1 MSKFNPQVITK
12 KGEQLIARALS
23 EKGVIHWT
31 RIVIGDGSLGSDSND
46 PSELEDLVSP
56 KLDAILINSIPLG
69 ETAEL
74 IAKFSNES
82 IVEEFDIKELGIFGK
97 IEGDA
102 ESVLYSYS
110 TANDCSRFPINTNP
124 FEMEWAIYTQVTN
137 GDKIDIKINPVL
149 QMLNKESA
157 DGLYEPKFIKKSAFN
172 LIKATDKTSFS
183 ETELA
188 SMALLQEI
196 ITFLKEYSDAN
207 TAGLIDSAPITLD
220 TLNELARAL
229 DDDPNFAT
237 TITNLIGT
245 KLNKGAV
252 SVDYDDAGKIENKIK
267 NLFSDVELWSGD
279 VSIGPITFTEAYTN
293 FNLLEINT
301 SDGES
306 KLIRTK
312 ALTFRGY
319 IGIWGGTMELFD
331 PAGNSRYCLDGYL
344 RVSVTDTTTFTVSS
358 IRTAENNNPT
368 LTSIIG
374 IGRK

>member
-1 MSKFNPQVITK
+1 MSTFNPQTVTK
-12 KGEQLIARALS
+12 AGEELIARALAS
-23 EKGVIHWT
+23 KGTIQWT
-31 RIVIGDGSLGSDSND
+31 RVALGDGTPGGEAT
-46 PSELEDLVSP
+46 ELEELVSP
-56 KLDAILINSIPLG
+56 KLDAILINNEHLG
-69 ETAEL
+69 RTAEL
-74 IAKFSNES
+74 IVKFSNES
-82 IVEEFDIKELGIFGK
+82 IEEEFDIKELGIFGR
-97 IEGDA
+97 IEGDT
-102 ESVLYSYS
+102 ESVLYSYT
-110 TANDCSRFPINTNP
+110 TATDCSTLPINSAP

-137 GDKIDIKINPVL
+137 GDKIDILINPTL
-149 QMLNKESA
+149 QMLNKETA
-157 DGLYEPKFIKKSAFN
+157 DELYETKFLKNSAFN

-237 TITNLIGT
+237 TITNLISG
-245 KLNKGAV
+245 KLSKGEV
-252 SVDYDDAGKIENKIK
+252 SVDYDNGGKIENKIK

-279 VSIGPITFTEAYTN
+279 VNVGPITFTEAYTN

-312 ALTFRGY
+312 ALTSRGY

-344 RVSVTDTTTFTVSS
+344 RVTVTDTTTLAVSCT
-358 IRTAENNNPT
+358 RTAENNNPT

>member
-31 RIVIGDGSLGSDSND
+31 RIAIGNGSLGSD
-46 PSELEDLVSP
+46 PTELEDLVSP

-69 ETAEL
+69 ETSEL
-74 IAKFSNES
+74 IAKFSNED

-110 TANDCSRFPINTNP
+110 TANDCSRLPINTTP
-124 FEMEWAIYTQVTN
+124 FEMEWAIYTQVKN
-137 GDKIDIKINPVL
+137 GDKIDILINPTL
-149 QMLNKESA
+149 QMLNKETA
-157 DGLYEPKFIKKSAFN
+157 DELYESKLLKNSAFN

-237 TITNLIGT
+237 TITNLISG
-245 KLNKGAV
+245 KLSKGEV
-252 SVDYDDAGKIENKIK
+252 SVDYDNGGKIENKIK

-279 VSIGPITFTEAYTN
+279 VNVGPITFTEAYTN

-312 ALTFRGY
+312 ALTSRGY

-344 RVSVTDTTTFTVSS
+344 RVSVTDTTTLAVSCT
-358 IRTAENNNPT
+358 RTAENNNPT

>member
-1 MSKFNPQVITK
+1 MSKFNPQVVTK

-31 RIVIGDGSLGSDSND
+31 RIAIGNGSLGSD
-46 PSELEDLVSP
+46 PTELEDLVSP

-74 IAKFSNES
+74 IAKFSNED

-110 TANDCSRFPINTNP
+110 TANDCSRLPINTTP
-124 FEMEWAIYTQVTN
+124 FEMEWAIYTQVKN
-137 GDKIDIKINPVL
+137 GDKIDILINPTL
-149 QMLNKESA
+149 QMLNKETA
-157 DGLYEPKFIKKSAFN
+157 DELYETKFLKNSAFN

-245 KLNKGAV
+245 KLSKTAQAV
-252 SVDYDDAGKIENKIK
+252 DSAK
-267 NLFSDVELWSGD
+267 
-279 VSIGPITFTEAYTN
+279 
-293 FNLLEINT
+293 
-301 SDGES
+301 
-306 KLIRTK
+306 
-312 ALTFRGY
+312 
-319 IGIWGGTMELFD
+319 
-331 PAGNSRYCLDGYL
+331 LDG
-344 RVSVTDTTTFTVSS
+344 VTRATSAVANTIVQRTTTGGIITNS
-358 IRTAENNNPT
+358 IVLNGVEIT
-368 LTSIIG
+368 LELV
-374 IGRK
+374 

>member
-31 RIVIGDGSLGSDSND
+31 RIAIGDGSLGSD
-46 PSELEDLVSP
+46 PTELEDLVSP

-69 ETAEL
+69 ETSEL
-74 IAKFSNES
+74 ITKFSNED

-110 TANDCSRFPINTNP
+110 TANDCSRLPINTTP

-137 GDKIDIKINPVL
+137 GDKIDILINPTL
-149 QMLNKESA
+149 QMLNKETA
-157 DGLYEPKFIKKSAFN
+157 DELYETKFLKNSAFN
-172 LIKATDKTSFS
+172 LNKATDKTSFS

-237 TITNLIGT
+237 TITNLISG
-245 KLNKGAV
+245 KLSKGEV
-252 SVDYDDAGKIENKIK
+252 SVDYDNGGKIENKIK

-279 VSIGPITFTEAYTN
+279 VNVGPITFTEAYTN

-312 ALTFRGY
+312 ALTSRGY

-344 RVSVTDTTTFTVSS
+344 RVTVTDTTTLAVSCT
-358 IRTAENNNPT
+358 RTAENNNPT

>member
-1 MSKFNPQVITK
+1 MSTFRSQVITK
-12 KGEQLIARALS
+12 KGEALVARALAQ
-23 EKGVIHWT
+23 GGTIHWT
-31 RIVIGDGSLGSDSND
+31 KASIGDRIAEDEITG
-46 PSELEDLVSP
+46 LESLVSP
-56 KLDAILINSIPLG
+56 KLDAILIDSENLG
-69 ETAEL
+69 AVSEIIL
-74 IAKFSNES
+74 KFSNEN
-82 IVEEFDIKELGIFGK
+82 ITEEFQVKELGIFGQ
-97 IEGDA
+97 IEGDT

-110 TANDCSRFPINTNP
+110 TAVDYSVVPINSTP
-124 FEMEWAIYTQVTN
+124 FELQWSLYTQVTD
-137 GDKIDIKINPVL
+137 GEKLDIKIKPIL
-149 QMLNKESA
+149 QMLNKETA

-312 ALTFRGY
+312 ALTSRGY